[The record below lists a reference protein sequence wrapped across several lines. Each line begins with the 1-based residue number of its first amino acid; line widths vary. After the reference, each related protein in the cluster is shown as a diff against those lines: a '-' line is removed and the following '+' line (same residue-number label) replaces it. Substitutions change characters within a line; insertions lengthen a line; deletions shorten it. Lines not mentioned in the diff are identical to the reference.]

1 MFAASLKA
9 HASVE
14 QQRVPL
20 MTASDVLLV
29 AGTHGNEVNAPWLLD
44 EWQRTPELI
53 DAHGLT
59 VQPLIGNPDARAAN
73 RRYID
78 RDLNRSFLPECFASD
93 EGEAV
98 ELSRAQ
104 ALLQRHGPD
113 GSHPCQ
119 VSLDMHNTT
128 AAMGSCLVVYG
139 RRPPDL
145 ALASLVQG
153 ALGLPVYLHEA
164 DDRQTGFLVECW
176 PCGLVIE
183 VGPVPQSL
191 LDVRIVEQTRLAVET
206 CLASLAAARRATG
219 RYPRQLVV
227 HRHRCSLDLPRRDG
241 YQISGL
247 LHGERLGR
255 DWQPLA
261 SEDPLFVE
269 LSDRGLPSIQGFDGK
284 AGDVPVF
291 INEAAYAE
299 KRIALSLTQREVW
312 PVEAAWR
319 AALEQLMAF

>member
-1 MFAASLKA
+1 
-9 HASVE
+9 
-14 QQRVPL
+14 
-20 MTASDVLLV
+20 V
-29 AGTHGNEVNAPWLLD
+29 ALD
-44 EWQRTPELI
+44 L
-53 DAHGLT
+53 H
-59 VQPLIGNPDARAAN
+59 
-73 RRYID
+73 
-78 RDLNRSFLPECFASD
+78 S
-93 EGEAV
+93 
-98 ELSRAQ
+98 
-104 ALLQRHGPD
+104 
-113 GSHPCQ
+113 
-119 VSLDMHNTT
+119 TT

-139 RRPPDL
+139 RRPADL

-164 DDRQTGFLVECW
+164 DVRQTGFLVECW

-241 YQISGL
+241 HQISGL
-247 LHGERLGR
+247 LHAERLGR

-261 SEDPLFVE
+261 TEDPLFVE
-269 LSDRGLPSIQGFDGK
+269 LGGRGRPLIQGFDGK

-319 AALEQLMAF
+319 TALEQLLAT